1 MGRSWQ
7 RGSSTSSVTTTRST
21 RSACTASAVSW
32 ARTAASSCK
41 PEGLTTV
48 VNSGVVSFIL
58 LKVIDMVM
66 GIRVTEEEEQGGLD
80 VVLQGEVVV

>member
-1 MGRSWQ
+1 
-7 RGSSTSSVTTTRST
+7 
-21 RSACTASAVSW
+21 
-32 ARTAASSCK
+32 
-41 PEGLTTV
+41 V